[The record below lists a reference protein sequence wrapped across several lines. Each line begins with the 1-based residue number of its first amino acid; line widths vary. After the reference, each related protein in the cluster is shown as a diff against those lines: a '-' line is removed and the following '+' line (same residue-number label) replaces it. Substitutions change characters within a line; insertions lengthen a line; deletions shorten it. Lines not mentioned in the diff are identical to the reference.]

1 MAKYYQEVK
10 RFVESKYPEFRGN
23 IEGANYPPSDM
34 AQFLAQLANWLWIGG
49 IGLLMAGGMLFD
61 KMGISEP
68 WWYKWMTENKMACFF
83 GLFIINSMGAK
94 LLTTGAFEV
103 VLSQAGAADLVL
115 FSRLTNGGVMP
126 TGDDIMRGLDA
137 AGFIMDTT

>member
-1 MAKYYQEVK
+1 
-10 RFVESKYPEFRGN
+10 
-23 IEGANYPPSDM
+23 
-34 AQFLAQLANWLWIGG
+34 
-49 IGLLMAGGMLFD
+49 
-61 KMGISEP
+61 
-68 WWYKWMTENKMACFF
+68 MTENKMACFF

-115 FSRLTNGGVMP
+115 FSRLKNGGVMP